1 MPSDIW
7 IRGQVLQGEPMRE
20 FEQVYADL
28 ANSNESLS
36 AFDEEGVRLWD
47 ALKSAPSYTCYRSS
61 KSAFDTLVASTAWH
75 DLLASRCFGS
85 IFDFGT
91 GMGENA
97 CAILPSLKDLGVPP
111 SIVLVDLSKG
121 MVEHAFKAVTLEA
134 LRLNVAADVIPIR
147 NNILREVER
156 LRRNSVLGQ
165 FLEGTAPRLFMLLG
179 GTLSN
184 FREDEFFDAL
194 DRIFRPN
201 DILVF
206 GVEQCRLIDGST
218 KSEEDF
224 LKEYDSPEQTAMCV
238 NYCRKNFGDSPR
250 YEDAISFLM
259 DRKGRASSIPNT
271 ISVISGC
278 FRDAAI
284 EIISPHH
291 RYDEAALLDY
301 LRSRG
306 FNLVMS
312 VSSPDEKFYKC
323 FVCERI

>member
-1 MPSDIW
+1 
-7 IRGQVLQGEPMRE
+7 MRE
-20 FEQVYADL
+20 FEHVYADL
-28 ANSNESLS
+28 ASSIESLS
-36 AFDEEGVRLWD
+36 AFEEEGVRLWD
-47 ALKSAPSYTCYRSS
+47 ALKSAPSYTCYKSS
-61 KSAFDTLVASTAWH
+61 KSAFGALLASTAWR

-97 CAILPSLKDLGVPP
+97 CAILPCLKDLGVRPP
-111 SIVLVDLSKG
+111 MVLVDLSKG
-121 MVEHAFKAVTLEA
+121 MLEHAFKAVTLEA
-134 LRLNVAADVIPIR
+134 LRLDVFMDVIPIR
-147 NNILREVER
+147 NNILREVDR
-156 LRRNSVLGQ
+156 LRRTSVLGQ
-165 FLEGTAPRLFMLLG
+165 YLEGSAPRLFMLLG

-184 FREDEFFDAL
+184 FREDEFFDVL
-194 DRIFRPN
+194 DRISRPN
-201 DILVF
+201 DVLVF
-206 GVEQCRLIDGST
+206 GVEQHRLVDGST
-218 KSEEDF
+218 KPEEDF

-238 NYCRKNFGDSPR
+238 NFCRKNFGDGPR
-250 YEDAISFLM
+250 YEDAISFLV

-278 FRDAAI
+278 FRNAAI

-306 FNLVMS
+306 FGLVMS
-312 VSSPDEKFYKC
+312 AGSPDEKFYKC